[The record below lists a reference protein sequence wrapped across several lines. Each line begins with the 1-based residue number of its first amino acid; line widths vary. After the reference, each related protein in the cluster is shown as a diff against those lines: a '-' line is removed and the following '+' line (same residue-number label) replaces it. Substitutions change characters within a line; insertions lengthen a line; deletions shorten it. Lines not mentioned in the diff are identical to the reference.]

1 MLTVVNNNVDN
12 NYTAQHWSGLLIE
25 LGEAQDRFI
34 FKRLYEHFAPKVK
47 QYLLGLGCI
56 NSIAEEITQETFIRV
71 YQRAQQFDNSKAQ
84 ASTWI
89 FRIARNLLID
99 HSRKKSELTMGE
111 QTYDYLEDPN
121 AKETFCDQ
129 KKIKQLID
137 NLPLEQ
143 AQVIHL
149 CYFLGLSHSQ
159 IANRLNMPIGTVK
172 SNVRLAFKKLR
183 TALEVTL

>member
-1 MLTVVNNNVDN
+1 VDN
-12 NYTAQHWSGLLIE
+12 QLTAQQWSGLLIQ
-25 LGEAQDRFI
+25 LGKVQDRLV
-34 FKRLYEHFAPKVK
+34 FKRLYEHFSPKVK
-47 QYLLGLGCI
+47 QYLLGLGCLG
-56 NSIAEEITQETFIRV
+56 NIAEEITQETFIRV
-71 YQRAQQFDNSKAQ
+71 YQRAEQFDNSKAQ

-99 HSRKKSELTMGE
+99 HSRKKTEINGAD

-121 AKETFCDQ
+121 AKEVFCDD
-129 KKIKQLID
+129 KKIHQLID
-137 NLPLEQ
+137 RLPNEQ

-183 TALEVTL
+183 TALEVAL